1 MSDTNT
7 QTQDATSQD
16 KLAKKPEGSEATGT
30 QHEPTAYMTKEKME
44 SMVPWEFIPMQL
56 PNYGWCQVKIA
67 DYGLIA
73 EATHMCTEKK
83 YLTLR
88 QTESN
93 KVECFVRQMHYTLVH
108 SEHSVKVSGLL
119 DSWDQNIFVEGMFAI
134 ACVCF
139 VRFVEFSFVII
150 CLVCIFA
157 VEAYNRAL
165 FRAPENWVKYN
176 AAMVEYKSKVKLAA
190 NASASLD
197 ILVRAAGRGHRIR
210 QPAKR
215 YAFEVVHVCL

>member
-16 KLAKKPEGSEATGT
+16 KLDKKPEGSEATGT

-44 SMVPWEFIPMQL
+44 SMVPWEFLPMQL
-56 PNYGWCQVKIA
+56 PNYGWCQVKIV
-67 DYGLIA
+67 DYGLVA
-73 EATHMCTEKK
+73 EATNMATQKK
-83 YLTLR
+83 YLTIR
-88 QTESN
+88 QREG
-93 KVECFVRQMHYTLVH
+93 KVECFVRQMHHTLVH
-108 SEHSVKVSGLL
+108 SEYSVEVSELL
-119 DSWDQNIFVEGMFAI
+119 ESWDKNIFVEGMFAI

-139 VRFVEFSFVII
+139 VCFVEFSFVII

-157 VEAYNRAL
+157 VDAYKRAL

-176 AAMVEYKSKVKLAA
+176 AAMVKYKTRVKLAA
-190 NASASLD
+190 HASGNLD
-197 ILVRAAGRGHRIR
+197 LLVRAAGRGHRIR